1 MEISGIQHWIV
12 AVARSARLE
21 KSEDLD
27 VPVDAPMEGAWS
39 LAALAAGIDQSELA
53 RLVAKHY
60 RLHVAELDAADPHA
74 RKLLPARVARK
85 LQVVPLRYTDRNLY
99 VATADPVAMD
109 AEREISHVAGR
120 TVHFE
125 IAAPEALAVAVRA
138 TYPDSGEQ
146 RHEIPPLESEAKGGP
161 HVLVVEDDSD
171 TRALLR
177 SALEGAGFRV
187 AEAPDGPEALA
198 MLRSAGDPFDLVT
211 LDLMMEKMH
220 GLEVLKQL
228 RARIATADIPVVVA
242 TGSDD
247 PEVEME
253 LFEAGAD
260 DFVVKPVDPRRFILR
275 VQAVLRRRD
284 TGFLQS
290 LI

>member
-12 AVARSARLE
+12 AVARSAKLE
-21 KSEDLD
+21 KAAELEI
-27 VPVDAPMEGAWS
+27 PVDAPMESAWS
-39 LAALAAGIDQSELA
+39 LTALSAGIDQVALS
-53 RLVAKHY
+53 RLVADHY
-60 RLHVAELDAADPHA
+60 RLQVADLQGADLHA
-74 RKLLPARVARK
+74 HKLLPGRVARK
-85 LQVVPLRYTDRNLY
+85 LQVVPLRYTDRTLF

-109 AEREISHVAGR
+109 AEREISHVSGR

-125 IAAPEALAVAVRA
+125 IAPPGPLAAAVDA
-138 TYPDSGEQ
+138 TYPESGEL
-146 RHEIPPLESEAKGGP
+146 RHEIPPLPADARGGP
-161 HVLVVEDDSD
+161 HVLVVEDDPD

-177 SALEGAGFRV
+177 TALESAGFRV
-187 AEAPDGPEALA
+187 AEAPDGPEALT
-198 MLRSAGDPFDLVT
+198 MLEAQDDPFDLVT

-220 GLEVLKQL
+220 GVEVLK
-228 RARIATADIPVVVA
+228 RIRSRMATATLPVVVA

-275 VQAVLRRRD
+275 VQAVLRRHD
-284 TGFLQS
+284 TSFLQP
-290 LI
+290 LL

>member
-1 MEISGIQHWIV
+1 VEISGIQHWIV
-12 AVARSARLE
+12 SVARSAGLE
-21 KSEDLD
+21 KAGELD
-27 VPVDAPMEGAWS
+27 VPVDAPMDEAWS
-39 LAALAAGIDQSELA
+39 LTTLSAGIDQGALA
-53 RLVAKHY
+53 RLVADHY
-60 RLHVAELDAADPHA
+60 RLHVADLGGADPHA

-85 LQVVPLRYTDRNLY
+85 LQVLPLRYTDRNLY
-99 VATADPVAMD
+99 VATSDPVAMD

-125 IAAPEALAVAVRA
+125 IAPPGSLAKAVAA
-138 TYPDSGEQ
+138 TYPESGAL
-146 RHEIPPLESEAKGGP
+146 RHEIPPLPPEARGGP
-161 HVLVVEDDSD
+161 RVLVVEDDAD

-177 SALEGAGFRV
+177 TALESAGFRV
-187 AEAPDGPEALA
+187 AEAPDGLDALA
-198 MLRSAGDPFDLVT
+198 MLTAQDDPFDLVT
-211 LDLMMEKMH
+211 LDLMMERMQ
-220 GLEVLKQL
+220 GLEVLK
-228 RARIATADIPVVVA
+228 RIRSRVATATIAVVVA

-284 TGFLQS
+284 THFMQNLV
-290 LI
+290 